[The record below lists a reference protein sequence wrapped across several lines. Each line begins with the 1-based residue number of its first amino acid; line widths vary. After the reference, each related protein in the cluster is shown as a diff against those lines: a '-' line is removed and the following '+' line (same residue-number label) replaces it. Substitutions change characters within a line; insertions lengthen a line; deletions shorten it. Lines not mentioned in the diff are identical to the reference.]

1 MRRAPLG
8 AVGCVR
14 VSLLLCVDKGTEEQE
29 EGRTGCPRPKELEA
43 SVAVCGLI
51 LLGLPGLR
59 RCLDH
64 TRTIFLEPLL
74 STSLPWSK
82 ATKNSCLRPCQPG
95 LCLFLARE
103 EVQGCLLCYAQST
116 CQRDHRE
123 SGSLCH
129 ICAAAVPLSSAAV
142 RGPPAVS
149 WWPRWDHGAAVTAC
163 VPRMALS
170 VTAEQMPYA
179 ARTQIPC
186 LGSES
191 VCRDLPVSPRACGFL
206 LCSITVSSWNGW
218 K

>member
-1 MRRAPLG
+1 MCAGVPAALCGRGDGG
-8 AVGCVR
+8 AGGRTDR
-14 VSLLLCVDKGTEEQE
+14 VSAPQGAGSFCCCSWAHT
-29 EGRTGCPRPKELEA
+29 P
-43 SVAVCGLI
+43 GLAWSSP
-51 LLGLPGLR
+51 LSGPHENHLPGAPSQHLTA
-59 RCLDH
+59 LVESH
-64 TRTIFLEPLL
+64 QELML
-74 STSLPWSK
+74 
-82 ATKNSCLRPCQPG
+82 AACQPG

-129 ICAAAVPLSSAAV
+129 VRAAAVPLSAAV
-142 RGPPAVS
+142 RGLPAVS

-170 VTAEQMPYA
+170 VTAEQTSYPA
-179 ARTQIPC
+179 HAQIPC

-191 VCRDLPVSPRACGFL
+191 ACRDLPVSPRACGFL
-206 LCSITVSSWNGW
+206 LCSITVSSWNRW